1 MVQGGKLCDQRVGRR
16 DCHGLVGHNN
26 RVYRRGL
33 GRSSD
38 RGVGGASLAI
48 VLGFAVP
55 QFGGSAHL
63 AVGELARFASTA
75 EQLGAASLWV
85 GDRLL
90 AAVNP
95 TVGYGGKDTIPEQFR
110 TNLDPFIALTVAAT
124 ATTTARLGSSV
135 FVAPWYPPVQL
146 ARQLTS
152 IDVISGGR
160 LLPGFGIGWSPEE
173 YRAAGAP
180 FHRRGAQLDELLDA
194 LHALWTANPARHDG
208 ERWTVGESW
217 VNLKPVQRPHP
228 PVYLG
233 AFTQAGLK
241 RVGER
246 ADGWMAAVVVP
257 WGVSMDML
265 NWQRQAIDD
274 AARAAGRDPSAIH
287 TYVRIT
293 VADGTAV
300 DKVAD
305 AVRALADNGYPDAFV
320 DLLFAATGT
329 DAYLEWVERLLAR

>member
-1 MVQGGKLCDQRVGRR
+1 
-16 DCHGLVGHNN
+16 
-26 RVYRRGL
+26 
-33 GRSSD
+33 
-38 RGVGGASLAI
+38 

-55 QFGGSAHL
+55 QFGQSAHL
-63 AVGELARFASTA
+63 DPGELARFASTA
-75 EQLGAASLWV
+75 EQLGADSLWV

-110 TNLDPFIALTVAAT
+110 ANLDPFIALTVAAT

-135 FVAPWYPPVQL
+135 FVAPWYPPAQL

-173 YRAAGAP
+173 YQAAGAP

-194 LHALWTANPARHDG
+194 LDALWTANPARHDG

-217 VNLKPVQRPHP
+217 VDLKPIQRPRP

-233 AFTQAGLK
+233 AFTAPGLK

-246 ADGWMAAVVVP
+246 ADGWMA
-257 WGVSMDML
+257 GVSVPDVVSLEML
-265 NWQRQAIDD
+265 NWQRRTIDD

-287 TYVRIT
+287 TYVRVN
-293 VADGTAV
+293 VAEGTAV

-305 AVRALADNGYPDAFV
+305 AVKLLADNGYPDAFV
-320 DLLFAATGT
+320 DLMYVATGT
-329 DAYLEWVERLLAR
+329 DAHLEWVERLLTR